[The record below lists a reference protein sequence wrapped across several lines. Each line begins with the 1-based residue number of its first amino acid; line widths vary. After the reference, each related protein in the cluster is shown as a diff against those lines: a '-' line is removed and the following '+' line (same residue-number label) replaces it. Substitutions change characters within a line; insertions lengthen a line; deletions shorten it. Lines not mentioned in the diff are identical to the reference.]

1 MRPDRV
7 RLLQLL
13 ILCAVPP
20 AIEAAVLRGVRF
32 TSVLGL
38 APQASAVW
46 PYGTFHDLRWMLV
59 YHNSWVAFA
68 VELLTATVARGLFC
82 AVLIAIAWPPE
93 VPRPSVRRLAG
104 RNLAIS
110 AVATVLLSPWAAMA
124 LVTAQVSLSF
134 WLAFEL
140 LPLLVLAPLLQ
151 RAGMVPGWWRGLP
164 SAALVGWASLNFVV
178 LTAAGALVWGAPSWL
193 TVPVAALAGA
203 ANGLLWLR
211 VVRAAVTQERVRWRR
226 VPVTA
231 VAFVLTLSLLA
242 FHDDIATMG
251 ARPVDQSLLRAAP
264 ALPEF
269 ANLRYAVLFL
279 GGYETSYDGQFAHEF
294 ASAPVTRFSYRGTEA
309 DGRPRPYR
317 AQDTHQ
323 SVETSARLLA
333 EQVDQLHARTGK
345 PVALVGVSEGA
356 MIIRY
361 YLGRMPHPAV
371 EAAAL
376 VSPLIRA
383 GRIYYPPPEASSGW
397 GVATGWQLRGIFA
410 LIGTTGRVPDHP
422 DSPFV
427 RSLMDQGPFF
437 RNNIFCPVPG
447 VQMVLFLPIADAA
460 TVPPGAYPELPVY
473 EVTALHGVLL
483 DRPAELRR
491 LADFLR
497 HGPTTTP
504 ETGWEYELIEQASGP
519 WQAPALALRLNP
531 AWHYT
536 GQADFALRRGACAE
550 RG

>member
-7 RLLQLL
+7 RLLQLV

-46 PYGTFHDLRWMLV
+46 PYGTFHDLLWVLV
-59 YHNSWVAFA
+59 YHNSWIGFA
-68 VELLTATVARGLFC
+68 VELLATIVLRGLFC
-82 AVLIAIAWPPE
+82 AVLIAIAWPTE
-93 VPRPSVRRLAG
+93 VPRPSWRRLAG

-110 AVATVLLSPWAAMA
+110 ALATVLLSPWAAIA
-124 LVTAQVSLSF
+124 LVTVEVALS
-134 WLAFEL
+134 WWIVFEL

-151 RAGMVPGWWRGLP
+151 RGGMVPGWWRGLP
-164 SAALVGWASLNFVV
+164 SAALVGWAILNFVV
-178 LTAAGALVWGAPSWL
+178 LTAAGALVWGVPSWL
-193 TVPVAALAGA
+193 TVPVVALTGA

-211 VVRAAVTQERVRWRR
+211 VVRAAVTQEQVRWRR
-226 VPVTA
+226 VPVTP
-231 VAFVLTLSLLA
+231 VAFVLVLGLLV
-242 FHDDIATMG
+242 FQDDIVALG
-251 ARPVDQSLLRAAP
+251 QRPTDPPLLRAA
-264 ALPEF
+264 AARPEF
-269 ANLRYAVLFL
+269 ANLRYTVLFL
-279 GGYETSYDGQFAHEF
+279 DGYETSYDGRLAHEF
-294 ASAPVTRFSYRGTEA
+294 ASAPLTLFSYRGTEA

-333 EQVDQLHARTGK
+333 DQVDQLHARTGK

-376 VSPLIRA
+376 ASPLIRA
-383 GRIYYPPPEASSGW
+383 GQIYYPPPEASSGW
-397 GVATGWQLRGIFA
+397 GVASGWQLRGIFA
-410 LIGTTGRVPDHP
+410 LIGTTGRVPNDP
-422 DSPFV
+422 DEPFL
-427 RSLMDQGPFF
+427 RSLMDEAPFF
-437 RNNIFCPVPG
+437 RNNMFCPVPG
-447 VQMVLFLPIADAA
+447 VRMVLFLPIADAV

-473 EVTALHGVLL
+473 EVTSLHGRLL
-483 DRPAELRR
+483 DRPAELQR

-497 HGPTTTP
+497 HGTTP
-504 ETGWEYELIEQASGP
+504 THETSWEYELIEQASGA

-536 GQADFALRRGACAE
+536 GQADYALRRGACAE